1 MRDTC
6 SRFRSR
12 LADAAEGN
20 TNVELAEHLG
30 QCTVCSQI
38 ISEYKTI
45 FATASGLWESAPLES
60 IQLAKALMPETRRV
74 LFAKRLS
81 VGAAATAR
89 GPQEE
94 FQVLVGGEDISM
106 RLMATPTTEGWSIR
120 GKVPNADWIVYAENA
135 VQMPDGRFEFTVP
148 TLEDSSFDVLGED
161 TILQV
166 PALSQLMTYDSD

>member
-1 MRDTC
+1 MRETC
-6 SRFRSR
+6 SRFRSS
-12 LADAAEGN
+12 LADAAEGKV
-20 TNVELAEHLG
+20 TAELTEHLRE
-30 QCTVCSQI
+30 CSSCAQI
-38 ISEYKTI
+38 IGEYKAI
-45 FATASGLWESAPLES
+45 FASAGELWESAPLET

-81 VGAAATAR
+81 VGAATAR

-148 TLEDSSFDVLGED
+148 TLEESSFDVLGED

-166 PALSQLMTYDSD
+166 PALSQLLTHDSA